1 MILRLDG
8 YERELTPILIRAMM
22 TRIERENMIELS
34 GIGVPMVVTWDIVSI
49 IWYEFYHYRDKPCG
63 TMKRRAALD
72 P

>member
-8 YERELTPILIRAMM
+8 YERELTPMLIRAMM

>member
-1 MILRLDG
+1 MRLDG
-8 YERELTPILIRAMM
+8 YERELTPMLIRAMM

>member
-49 IWYEFYHYRDKPCG
+49 IWYGFYHYRDKPCG
-63 TMKRRAALD
+63 TTRKRAALD
-72 P
+72 L

>member
-1 MILRLDG
+1 M
-8 YERELTPILIRAMM
+8 LIRAMM

>member
-1 MILRLDG
+1 
-8 YERELTPILIRAMM
+8 MM

-49 IWYEFYHYRDKPCG
+49 IWYGFYHYRDKPCG